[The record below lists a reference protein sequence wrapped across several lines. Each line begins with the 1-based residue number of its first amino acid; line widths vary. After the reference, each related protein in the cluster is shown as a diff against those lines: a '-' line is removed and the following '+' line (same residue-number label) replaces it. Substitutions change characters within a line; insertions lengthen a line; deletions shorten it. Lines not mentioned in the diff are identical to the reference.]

1 MAYVLDLAVI
11 LVFGLMVFIGYK
23 RGVIKSLTRLIG
35 LVAAVVV
42 AISFSGPA
50 ANAIYEKYVGP
61 AVEEAVEERIDETAH
76 TGETAL
82 RDGVESV
89 LEALPAPLLN
99 LMKNNNV
106 GTVDE
111 VMSKVDADGDQS
123 RFNAGELAETLT
135 AQIVQPVAVTV
146 LRLIAFLVILLVA
159 VLLALVLSGLI
170 GKLVEKIPFVSGL
183 NNSLGALFGALEGVA
198 LVLVL
203 VAVVQLVASM
213 EAVDWLTQEHI
224 DHTILTGSIS
234 QVNPVS
240 RFFQSVLLT
249 FAE

>member
-11 LVFGLMVFIGYK
+11 LIFGLMVFIGYK
-23 RGVIKSLTRLIG
+23 RGVIRSLTRLIG
-35 LVAAVVV
+35 LVAAVVL

-50 ANAIYEKYVGP
+50 ANAVYEKYVGP
-61 AVEEAVEERIDETAH
+61 AVETVVEERIDETSH

-82 RDGVESV
+82 RNGVESV
-89 LEALPAPLLN
+89 LEALPTPLLN
-99 LMKNNNV
+99 LLKNNNV
-106 GTVDE
+106 GTVEE

-123 RFNAGELAETLT
+123 VFNAGELAETLT

-170 GKLVEKIPFVSGL
+170 GKLVEKIPFVNGL

-203 VAVVQLVASM
+203 VAVVQLAASM
-213 EAVDWLTQEHI
+213 EAVEWLTQEHI
-224 DHTILTGSIS
+224 DHTILTGPIS
-234 QVNPVS
+234 QFNPVS